1 MILEKFDLTG
11 KIAVVTG
18 CSSPIGL
25 GFAIAEALAEAGA
38 DIVGVDV
45 NDMNLLKEH
54 VEKIGKQFLPIHY
67 DLRETKN
74 ISQIAEKTIDKF
86 GKVDILFNNAGTIRR
101 APALDFSE
109 QDWDDVMNINIKN
122 LYFLSQAVARKFVEQ
137 KSKGKIINTASM
149 LSYQGGILVP
159 SYTASKHA
167 VAGVTKALCN
177 EWAKYGINVNA
188 IAPGYMATDNT
199 AALRANKERSK
210 AILDRIPAGR
220 WGENTDLQ
228 GVAVFL
234 ASSASDYL
242 NGSIIPVDGGWL
254 SR

>member
-1 MILEKFDLTG
+1 MILEEFKLTD
-11 KIAVVTG
+11 KIAIVTG
-18 CSSPIGL
+18 CSRPNGI

-38 DIVGVDV
+38 NIAGVGVS
-45 NDMNLLKEH
+45 DMNIIKEH
-54 VEKIGKQFLPIHY
+54 IEKIGKQFLSIHF

-74 ISQIAEKTIDKF
+74 ISQIVEKTIDKF
-86 GKVDILFNNAGTIRR
+86 GKVDILFNNAGIIRR
-101 APALDFSE
+101 TPALDFSE

-137 KSKGKIINTASM
+137 KSRGKIINTASL

-167 VAGVTKALCN
+167 VAGVTKGLCN

-188 IAPGYMATDNT
+188 IAPGYISTDNT
-199 AALRANKERSK
+199 APLRENKERNK

-242 NGSIIPVDGGWL
+242 NGVIIPVDGGWL